1 MRSVPCTDKLR
12 WYRALCALGDF
23 LRGRFWLKG
32 RDINENARRFH
43 SLWSWFNMFRDMRR
57 QKQTISAEECVELL
71 KSETRGVLS
80 MIGDDGYPYGVP
92 TPQKWT
98 RQHLDLG
105 RLGLQSPEIQT
116 SVCKSSSLWDFV
128 IYRGLSEDTLTRR
141 WRSIKKQLGHGNV
154 SPSRYAVSLVYWT
167 SRHFIDVLLL
177 TGRSKVSS
185 LGRGHWVKEIWVWNI
200 ETCAL
205 LWCQRI

>member
-1 MRSVPCTDKLR
+1 MVVPPRWRLKVCVLDPNSWWYLEVGPLEDRFGCDHEDDTNPHDALVSFIGRGQRLELPPHVHVKTGRSLQAR
-12 WYRALCALGDF
+12 
-23 LRGRFWLKG
+23 KG
-32 RDINENARRFH
+32 
-43 SLWSWFNMFRDMRR
+43 
-57 QKQTISAEECVELL
+57 
-71 KSETRGVLS
+71 
-80 MIGDDGYPYGVP
+80 P
-92 TPQKWT
+92 PQKWT

-105 RLGLQSPEIQT
+105 RLGFQSPEIQT

-128 IYRGLSEDTLTRR
+128 IYRGLSEDTLTWR

-200 ETCAL
+200 ETCSL